1 MSSGAYTLKLS
12 RTLYNDTFR
21 AQLLD
26 ENQQVIGHLRIV
38 PGVPLDRS
46 LVPEDAPSVPA
57 YLLVIVDDADI
68 NKDNLIDFEERA
80 SYALLKRFSTEAISF
95 QHCQFYYLHLLSFL
109 NRQMHLLILLC
120 EKIPSTFLLKGFF
133 YTFLLFYYLQINLSL
148 PSALS
153 PFLKL
158 RYLS

>member
-68 NKDNLIDFEERA
+68 NKDNLNV
-80 SYALLKRFSTEAISF
+80 F
-95 QHCQFYYLHLLSFL
+95 QQKQSVSSIANSIILHLLSFL

-133 YTFLLFYYLQINLSL
+133 FIHFCYFIIF
-148 PSALS
+148 
-153 PFLKL
+153 
-158 RYLS
+158 R

>member
-46 LVPEDAPSVPA
+46 LVPRPA
-57 YLLVIVDDADI
+57 FR
-68 NKDNLIDFEERA
+68 LIFW
-80 SYALLKRFSTEAISF
+80 SLSMTPISTRI
-95 QHCQFYYLHLLSFL
+95 
-109 NRQMHLLILLC
+109 I
-120 EKIPSTFLLKGFF
+120 
-133 YTFLLFYYLQINLSL
+133 
-148 PSALS
+148 
-153 PFLKL
+153 
-158 RYLS
+158 

>member
-95 QHCQFYYLHLLSFL
+95 RIANSIILHLLSFL

-133 YTFLLFYYLQINLSL
+133 FIHFCYFIIF
-148 PSALS
+148 
-153 PFLKL
+153 
-158 RYLS
+158 R